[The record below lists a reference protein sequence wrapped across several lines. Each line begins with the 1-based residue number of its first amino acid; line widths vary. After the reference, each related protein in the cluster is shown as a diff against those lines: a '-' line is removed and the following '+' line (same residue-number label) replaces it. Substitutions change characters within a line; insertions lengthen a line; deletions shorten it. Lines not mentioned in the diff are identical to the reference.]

1 MFIFSHTVHACAIHV
16 HLLCFVIFHYLMSSF
31 LGMLLEMDNSEL
43 LHMLE
48 SQESLR
54 SKVDEALAVLQEH
67 QRQEVESGQQIL
79 TNPTLPMAAETA

>member
-1 MFIFSHTVHACAIHV
+1 MGGEGCSNHCVCVFVLSAFIVSNFYYTI
-16 HLLCFVIFHYLMSSF
+16 IPP

-67 QRQEVESGQQIL
+67 QRQEESDQRGGGQY
-79 TNPTLPMAAETA
+79 